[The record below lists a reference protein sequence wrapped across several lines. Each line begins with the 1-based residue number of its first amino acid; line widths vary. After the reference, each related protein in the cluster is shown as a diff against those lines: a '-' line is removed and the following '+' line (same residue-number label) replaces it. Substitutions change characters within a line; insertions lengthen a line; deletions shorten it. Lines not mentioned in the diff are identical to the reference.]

1 MNDFS
6 RKDMTCEAVRDQF
19 SLLLYGELSFDDE
32 ERVESHLD
40 ACGECRTAL
49 ERERSMHV
57 AVDSIEIGPSPS
69 LLRVCREELRARLL
83 EEKAEEEFQP
93 RRAAAGGSSWWD
105 QFVDK
110 ITGRSVNA
118 WHGPFQGWMKPAGA
132 LSLIAIG
139 FLAAR
144 VTPLLQLG
152 PENSPFTKSSIA
164 EPGASRVRYVEP
176 GSDGRVQIV
185 LDETRQRVISGRLDD
200 QPIRALL
207 LAAAKDPAD
216 PGLRT
221 ESVNILNA
229 RAQSADVR
237 DALIYALRRDQN
249 SGVRLKAL
257 EGLRPYAQ
265 EPDVRSALAEVLLKD
280 SNPGVR
286 TQAIDLLT
294 ADAGGGARGRQMVD
308 RQVIGMLQEL
318 MHREDNSYIRDRC
331 RRILEAMNASVETF

>member
-1 MNDFS
+1 MSELN
-6 RKDMTCEAVRDQF
+6 CEAVRDQF
-19 SLLLYGELSFDDE
+19 ALLLYGELSFDDE
-32 ERVESHLD
+32 ECVESHLD
-40 ACGECRTAL
+40 ACGECRAAL

-57 AVDSIEIGPSPS
+57 AMDSIEIQPSPS
-69 LLRVCREELRARLL
+69 LLRVCREELRAAI
-83 EEKAEEEFQP
+83 AEEELEP
-93 RRAAAGGSSWWD
+93 RRASGPGLWE

-110 ITGRSVNA
+110 LTGRGIGA
-118 WHGPFQGWMKPAGA
+118 WQGWMKPAGA
-132 LSLIAIG
+132 LTLIAIG
-139 FLAAR
+139 FVGAR
-144 VTPLLQLG
+144 MTPVLQFG
-152 PENSPFTKSSIA
+152 PGSNIGQASLA

-176 GSDGRVQIV
+176 GSDGRIQIV
-185 LDETRQRVISGRLDD
+185 LDETRQRVVSGRLDD

-221 ESVNILNA
+221 ESVNILNT
-229 RAQSADVR
+229 RAQSADIR

-249 SGVRLKAL
+249 AGVRLKAL
-257 EGLRPYAQ
+257 EGLRQYSQ

-294 ADAGGGARGRQMVD
+294 ADSRGAVGAGGRQVVD